1 VNTPGYAGKILRVD
15 LSSGGISETPT
26 ADYSD
31 RFLGGRGI
39 AAKVY
44 WDEVPPEARAL
55 DEENTVILATGPIG
69 GVPVFAGSRWTVCGK
84 IPSVE
89 RFSYGN
95 FGGRWG
101 AALKFAGYDAI
112 VIQGKSEKPIY
123 LFVHDGTA
131 ELRDAS
137 ALWGKGAI
145 ETREMLKG
153 EFGSSLRVVAIGQAG
168 ENMAVMANLIA
179 DNDAAGS
186 QGLGA
191 VLGSKGLKAVAVMWG
206 NRAVEVAQPEKLKEL
221 SEHYRGLKIGFPY
234 YDEAYHNVLSRW
246 SHDPRLEFRTVPGEG
261 VLKKEPCY
269 GCLGR
274 CPRSIYRSKDGPS
287 GKFIC
292 HSAYVYQPWAEQ
304 YYKEWNDVP
313 FHATKLCDN
322 YGLDTIGVDFTISW
336 LYACHKAGI
345 LTDENTGLPLSRLGS
360 QEFIEALLGKMARR
374 EGFGDVLAQGL
385 DKAADEVGP
394 AGREQIRNV
403 GIVSERGYSQPY
415 GPRLYIVTGLLWAM
429 EPRLPISLLHEV
441 TTCLGKWLTCN
452 MGLNVFPTTE
462 TVRAIAARFWGS
474 EVAADFSTYEG
485 KALAAKKI
493 QDRSYAKECLILCD
507 WLWPIMEM
515 EFSEDHIG
523 DPTLESRI
531 VSAVTGRELDE
542 EGLNRIGERVFNL
555 QRAIHIREG
564 WKGREADV
572 IPEQAYTEPLE
583 YEIQDPQLILP
594 GKDGEVVSLKGRVVD
609 REAFEKM
616 KDEYY
621 QLRKWDVCTGLQTR
635 AQLEEVGLGDVAQDL
650 ERRGWV
656 AITRQ
661 MN

>member
-1 VNTPGYAGKILRVD
+1 
-15 LSSGGISETPT
+15 
-26 ADYSD
+26 
-31 RFLGGRGI
+31 
-39 AAKVY
+39 
-44 WDEVPPEARAL
+44 
-55 DEENTVILATGPIG
+55 VIFATGPIG

-89 RFSYGN
+89 HFSYGN

-101 AALKFAGYDAI
+101 AGIKFAGYDAI
-112 VIQGKSEKPIY
+112 VVRGKSEKPVYI
-123 LFVHDGTA
+123 FIHDGTA
-131 ELRDAS
+131 ELKDAS

-145 ETREMLKG
+145 DTREMLKG
-153 EFGSSLRVVAIGQAG
+153 EFGESLRVVAIGQAG

-191 VLGSKGLKAVAVMWG
+191 ALGSKRLKAIAIKWEGKAVSI
-206 NRAVEVAQPEKLKEL
+206 AQPEKLKEL
-221 SEHYRGLKIGFPY
+221 SDYYRGLKIGFPY
-234 YDEAYHNVLSRW
+234 YDEAFHNVLSRW

-269 GCLGR
+269 GCLGK
-274 CPRSIYRSKDGPS
+274 CPRSVYRSKDGRS

-292 HSAYVYQPWAEQ
+292 HSAWVYQPWAER
-304 YYKEWNDVP
+304 YYQDWNDVP

-322 YGLDTIGVDFTISW
+322 YGLDTIAVDFTISW
-336 LYACHKAGI
+336 LNACYRAGI
-345 LTDENTGLPLSRLGS
+345 LTDDNTGLPLSKLGS
-360 QEFIEALLGKMARR
+360 QEFIEALLRMMSRR

-385 DKAADEVGP
+385 EKAADAMGP
-394 AGREQIRNV
+394 AAREQLRNV
-403 GIVSERGYSQPY
+403 GMLSEPGYSQPY
-415 GPRLYIVTGLLWAM
+415 GPRLYIMTGLLHAM
-429 EPRLPISLLHEV
+429 EPRLPISMLHEV

-452 MGLNVFPTTE
+452 MGLNVFPTTQ

-493 QDRSYAKECLILCD
+493 QDRSYVKECLILCD

-515 EFSEDHIG
+515 EFSEDHVG

-555 QRAIHIREG
+555 QRAILVREG
-564 WKGREADV
+564 HKGRASDT
-572 IPEQAYTEPLE
+572 IPEQAYTEPLD

-621 QLRKWDVCTGLQTR
+621 QLRRWDVATGLQIR
-635 AQLEEVGLGDVAQDL
+635 AQMEEVGLKDVALDL
-650 ERRGWV
+650 EARGLL
-656 AITRQ
+656 AAAAHGG
-661 MN
+661 

>member
-1 VNTPGYAGKILRVD
+1 VTTSGYAGRILRVD
-15 LSSGGISETPT
+15 LSSGRITETPT
-26 ADYSD
+26 TDYTD

-44 WDEVPPEARAL
+44 WDEVPPEAKAL

-101 AALKFAGYDAI
+101 AELKFAGYDA
-112 VIQGKSEKPIY
+112 VVVQGKSEKPVY
-123 LFVHDGTA
+123 LLLHDGTA
-131 ELRDAS
+131 ELKNAS

-145 ETREMLKG
+145 ESRELLKA
-153 EFGSSLRVVAIGQAG
+153 EFASSLRVVAIGQAG

-186 QGLGA
+186 RGLGA
-191 VLGSKGLKAVAVMWG
+191 VLGSKKLKAIAVKG
-206 NRAVEVAQPEKLKEL
+206 EAKPVKIAQPERLKEL
-221 SEHYRGLKIGFPY
+221 SDHYRSLKHGFPY
-234 YDEAYHNVLSRW
+234 YDEAFHNVLSRW
-246 SHDPRLEFRTVPGEG
+246 SHDPRLGFRTVPGED

-274 CPRSIYRSKDGPS
+274 CPRSVYRSKDGRS

-292 HSAYVYQPWAEQ
+292 HSAWVYQPWAEQ
-304 YYKEWNDVP
+304 YYKDWNDVP

-322 YGLDTIGVDFTISW
+322 YGLDTIAVDFTISW
-336 LYACHKAGI
+336 LNACYKAGI
-345 LTDENTGLPLSRLGS
+345 LTDENTGLPLSKLGS
-360 QEFIEALLGKMARR
+360 QEFIEALLKKIARR

-385 DKAADEVGP
+385 DKAADEVGS
-394 AGREQIRNV
+394 AAREQLRNV
-403 GIVSERGYSQPY
+403 GLLSEPGYSQPY
-415 GPRLYIVTGLLWAM
+415 GPRLYIMTGLLHAM

-452 MGLNVFPTTE
+452 MGLNVFPTTQ

-507 WLWPIMEM
+507 WLWPIMEL
-515 EFSEDHIG
+515 EFSEDYVG
-523 DPTLESRI
+523 DPTLESQI

-555 QRAIHIREG
+555 QRAILVREG
-564 WKGREADV
+564 HKGRASDT

-583 YEIQDPQLILP
+583 YEIQDPQLIMP

-621 QLRKWDVCTGLQTR
+621 QLRKWDVATGLQTR
-635 AQLEEVGLGDVAQDL
+635 AQLEDVGLKDVAQDL
-650 ERRGWV
+650 ERRGLV
-656 AITRQ
+656 ALPHGR
-661 MN
+661 

>member
-1 VNTPGYAGKILRVD
+1 VTTAGYAGRILRVN
-15 LSSGGISETPT
+15 LSSGKIGETPT
-26 ADYSD
+26 ADYAD

-44 WDEVPPEARAL
+44 WDEMPPEAKAL

-101 AALKFAGYDAI
+101 AGLKFAGYDAI
-112 VIQGKSEKPIY
+112 VVQGKSEKPVYVFI
-123 LFVHDGTA
+123 HDGTA
-131 ELRDAS
+131 ELKDAS
-137 ALWGKGAI
+137 ALWSKGAI
-145 ETREMLKG
+145 ETREILKG

-168 ENMAVMANLIA
+168 ENMAIMANLIA

-186 QGLGA
+186 KGLGA
-191 VLGSKGLKAVAVMWG
+191 VLGSKKLKAIAVKG
-206 NRAVEVAQPEKLKEL
+206 EGKPVKIAQPERLKDL
-221 SEHYRGLKIGFPY
+221 AEHYRNLKHGFPY
-234 YDEAYHNVLSRW
+234 YDEAFHNVLSRW
-246 SHDPRLEFRTVPGEG
+246 SHDPRLGFRTVPGED

-274 CPRSIYRSKDGPS
+274 CPRSVYRSKDGRS

-292 HSAYVYQPWAEQ
+292 HSAWVYQPWAEQ
-304 YYKEWNDVP
+304 YYKDWNDVP

-322 YGLDTIGVDFTISW
+322 YGLDTIAVDFTISW
-336 LYACHKAGI
+336 LSVCYKAGI
-345 LTDENTGLPLSRLGS
+345 LTDENTGIPLSRLGS
-360 QEFIEALLGKMARR
+360 QEFIEVLLRKIALR

-394 AGREQIRNV
+394 AAREQLQNV
-403 GIVSERGYSQPY
+403 GILSEPGYSQPY
-415 GPRLYIVTGLLWAM
+415 GPRLYIMTGLLHAM

-452 MGLNVFPTTE
+452 MGLNVFPTTQ
-462 TVRAIAARFWGS
+462 TVRAIAAKFWGS
-474 EVAADFSTYEG
+474 ELAADFSTYEG

-507 WLWPIMEM
+507 WLWPIMEL
-515 EFSEDHIG
+515 EFSEDHVG
-523 DPTLESRI
+523 DPCLESQI

-542 EGLNRIGERVFNL
+542 EGLNGIGERVFNL
-555 QRAIHIREG
+555 QRAILVREG
-564 WKGREADV
+564 HKGRASDT

-583 YEIQDPQLILP
+583 YEIQDPQLIMP
-594 GKDGEVVSLKGRVVD
+594 GKDGEVVCLKGRMVD

-621 QLRKWDVCTGLQTR
+621 QLRRWDVATGLQTR
-635 AQLEEVGLGDVAQDL
+635 AQLEDVGLKDVAQDL
-650 ERRGWV
+650 ERRGLV
-656 AITRQ
+656 ALPHRE
-661 MN
+661 

>member
-1 VNTPGYAGKILRVD
+1 MTTPGYAGRILRVD
-15 LSSGGISETPT
+15 LSSGRITETPT
-26 ADYSD
+26 MDYAD

-44 WDEVPPEARAL
+44 WDEVPPTAKAL
-55 DEENTVILATGPIG
+55 DEENTVIFATGPIG

-101 AALKFAGYDAI
+101 AELKFAGYDAI
-112 VIQGKSEKPIY
+112 VVQGKSEKPVY
-123 LFVHDGTA
+123 LWLHDGTA
-131 ELRDAS
+131 ELKDAY

-145 ETREMLKG
+145 ESREILKA
-153 EFGSSLRVVAIGQAG
+153 EFGSSVRVVAIGQAG

-186 QGLGA
+186 KGLGA
-191 VLGSKGLKAVAVMWG
+191 VLGSKKLKAIAVKG
-206 NRAVEVAQPEKLKEL
+206 EGKAVKIAQPERLKEL
-221 SEHYRGLKIGFPY
+221 SDHYRSLKHGFPY
-234 YDEAYHNVLSRW
+234 YDEAFHNVLSRW
-246 SHDPRLEFRTVPGEG
+246 SHDPRLGFRTVPGEG

-274 CPRSIYRSKDGPS
+274 CPRSVYRAKDGRS

-292 HSAYVYQPWAEQ
+292 HSAWVYQPWAEQ
-304 YYKEWNDVP
+304 YYKDWNDVP

-322 YGLDTIGVDFTISW
+322 YGLDTIAVDFTISW
-336 LYACHKAGI
+336 LSACYKAGI
-345 LTDENTGLPLSRLGS
+345 LTDESAGLPLSKLGS
-360 QEFIEALLGKMARR
+360 QDFIEALLKKIALR
-374 EGFGDVLAQGL
+374 EGLGDLLAQGL
-385 DKAADEVGP
+385 DQAADEVGP
-394 AGREQIRNV
+394 AAREQLRNV
-403 GIVSERGYSQPY
+403 GLLSEPGYSQPY
-415 GPRLYIVTGLLWAM
+415 GPRLYIMTGLLWAM

-452 MGLNVFPTTE
+452 MGLNVFPTTQ

-507 WLWPIMEM
+507 WLWPIMEL
-515 EFSEDHIG
+515 EFSEDHVG
-523 DPTLESRI
+523 DPTLESQI

-542 EGLNRIGERVFNL
+542 EGLNGIGERVFNL
-555 QRAIHIREG
+555 QRAILVREG
-564 WKGREADV
+564 HKGRASDI

-583 YEIQDPQLILP
+583 YEIQDPQLIMP
-594 GKDGEVVSLKGRVVD
+594 GKDGEVVCLKGSVVD

-621 QLRKWDVCTGLQTR
+621 QLRRWDVATGLQTP
-635 AQLEEVGLGDVAQDL
+635 AQLEEVGLKDVAQDL
-650 ERRGWV
+650 ERRWLV
-656 AITRQ
+656 ALPH
-661 MN
+661 MG

>member
-1 VNTPGYAGKILRVD
+1 MTTSGYAGRILRVD
-15 LSSGGISETPT
+15 LSSGRITETPT
-26 ADYSD
+26 TDYTD

-44 WDEVPPEARAL
+44 WDEVPPEAKAL

-101 AALKFAGYDAI
+101 AELKFAGYDA
-112 VIQGKSEKPIY
+112 VVVQGKSEKPVY
-123 LFVHDGTA
+123 LLLHDGTA
-131 ELRDAS
+131 ELKNAS

-145 ETREMLKG
+145 ESRELLKA
-153 EFGSSLRVVAIGQAG
+153 EFASSLRVVAIGQAG

-186 QGLGA
+186 RGLGA
-191 VLGSKGLKAVAVMWG
+191 VLGSKKLKAIAVKG
-206 NRAVEVAQPEKLKEL
+206 EAKPVKIAQPERLKEL
-221 SEHYRGLKIGFPY
+221 SDHYRSLKHGFPY
-234 YDEAYHNVLSRW
+234 YDEAFHNVLSRW
-246 SHDPRLEFRTVPGEG
+246 SHDPRLGFRTVPGED

-274 CPRSIYRSKDGPS
+274 CPRSVYRSKDGRS

-292 HSAYVYQPWAEQ
+292 HSAWVYQPWAEQ
-304 YYKEWNDVP
+304 YYKDWNDVP

-322 YGLDTIGVDFTISW
+322 YGLDTIAVDFTISW
-336 LYACHKAGI
+336 LNACYKAGI
-345 LTDENTGLPLSRLGS
+345 LTDENTGLPLSKLGS
-360 QEFIEALLGKMARR
+360 QEFIEALLKKIARR

-385 DKAADEVGP
+385 DKAADEVGS
-394 AGREQIRNV
+394 AAREQLRNV
-403 GIVSERGYSQPY
+403 GLLSEPGYSQPY
-415 GPRLYIVTGLLWAM
+415 GPRLYIMTGLLHAM

-452 MGLNVFPTTE
+452 MGLNVFPTTQ

-507 WLWPIMEM
+507 WLWPIMEL
-515 EFSEDHIG
+515 EFSEDYVG
-523 DPTLESRI
+523 DPTLESQI

-555 QRAIHIREG
+555 QRAILVREG
-564 WKGREADV
+564 HKGRASDT

-583 YEIQDPQLILP
+583 YEIQDPQLIMP

-621 QLRKWDVCTGLQTR
+621 QLRKWDVATGLQTR
-635 AQLEEVGLGDVAQDL
+635 AQLEDVGLKDVAQDL
-650 ERRGWV
+650 ERRGLV
-656 AITRQ
+656 ALPHGR
-661 MN
+661 